1 MLKRMY
7 TLNTDVTAFVE
18 EVAIEGITAGEY
30 MGSCVWYH
38 CIDEGV
44 AGQEGPCL
52 VSQGLQTR
60 SIAVALDMAKL
71 RGDGEGGHMAEGK
84 EPAQSSGGEHDV

>member
-1 MLKRMY
+1 
-7 TLNTDVTAFVE
+7 
-18 EVAIEGITAGEY
+18 

-44 AGQEGPCL
+44 AGKEGPCL
-52 VSQGLQTR
+52 VSQGLQTQ
-60 SIAVALDMAKL
+60 SIAVALDAPKL
-71 RGDGEGGHMAEGK
+71 RGDGEGGHMTEGK